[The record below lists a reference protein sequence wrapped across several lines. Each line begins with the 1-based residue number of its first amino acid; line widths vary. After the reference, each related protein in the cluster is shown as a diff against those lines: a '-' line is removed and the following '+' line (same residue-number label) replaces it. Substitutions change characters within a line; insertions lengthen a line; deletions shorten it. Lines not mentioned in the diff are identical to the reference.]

1 MVEMALVAVGLLV
14 VLALLVVLVV
24 GSSQVNP
31 VERQQIADSR
41 QRRRENHGKRLRA
54 QP

>member
-1 MVEMALVAVGLLV
+1 MVEMVFVAIGLLV

-24 GSSQVNP
+24 GSSQVSP
-31 VERQQIADSR
+31 VERQQIADSH
-41 QRRRENHGKRLRA
+41 QRRRKKHGKRLRA